1 MTADKIVAVAK
12 WPRAT
17 RRMEAP
23 MTKVRL
29 LLVCG
34 LLALLPPAATSQV
47 LTSHPEW
54 IEDLRLGGYVIVFH
68 HCLTAPD
75 QVKTDSM
82 SRSDVPALRELSDD
96 GRAQA
101 KSIGAAMRKLDI
113 PVERVLTSVSRRA
126 LQSATLLGFDEVNAM
141 AELTESG
148 PTLSA
153 DENNRRAQALRK
165 LVATWPELDNNVL
178 IVSHRPNIIDAF
190 GKDWLDVREG
200 EASVFAPDG
209 KGGYKLIV
217 RIQADEWGKLARAS
231 K

>member
-1 MTADKIVAVAK
+1 
-12 WPRAT
+12 
-17 RRMEAP
+17 

-29 LLVCG
+29 LLVCA

-47 LTSHPEW
+47 LAAHPEW
-54 IEDLRLGGYVIVFH
+54 IEGLRLGGYVIVFR
-68 HCLTAPD
+68 HCLTVPD

-82 SRSDVPALRELSDD
+82 GRSDLPPQRELSDA

-101 KSIGAAMRKLDI
+101 KSIGVAMHKLNI
-113 PVERVLTSVSRRA
+113 PVERVLTSVTRRA

-141 AELTESG
+141 PELTESG
-148 PTLSA
+148 GALSPE
-153 DENNRRAQALRK
+153 ENNRRAQALRK
-165 LVATWPELDNNVL
+165 LVATRPEPDHNVL
-178 IVSHRPNIIDAF
+178 IVSHKQNIIDAF
-190 GKDWLDVREG
+190 GNDWVDVREG

-217 RIQADEWGKLARAS
+217 RVQADEWGKLARAS

>member
-1 MTADKIVAVAK
+1 
-12 WPRAT
+12 
-17 RRMEAP
+17 

-29 LLVCG
+29 LLVCA
-34 LLALLPPAATSQV
+34 LLALLPLAATSQV
-47 LTSHPEW
+47 LTSQPEW
-54 IEDLRLGGYVIVFH
+54 IEDLRLGGYVIVFR
-68 HCLTAPD
+68 HCLTVPD

-82 SRSDVPALRELSDD
+82 SRSDLPPQRELSVD

-101 KSIGAAMRKLDI
+101 KSIGAAMRKLNI

-165 LVATWPELDNNVL
+165 LVATRPEPDNNVL
-178 IVSHRPNIIDAF
+178 IVSHSPNMIDAF

-200 EASVFAPDG
+200 EASVFEPDG

-217 RIQADEWGKLARAS
+217 RVQADEWGKLARTS
-231 K
+231 R

>member
-1 MTADKIVAVAK
+1 
-12 WPRAT
+12 
-17 RRMEAP
+17 

-29 LLVCG
+29 LLVCA

-47 LTSHPEW
+47 LTSYPEL
-54 IEDLRLGGYVIVFH
+54 IEDLRLGGYVIVFR
-68 HCLTAPD
+68 HCLTVPD

-82 SRSDVPALRELSDD
+82 SRRDLPPQRELSVD

-101 KSIGAAMRKLDI
+101 KSIGVAMHKLNI

-141 AELTESG
+141 AELTEAG
-148 PTLSA
+148 PDLSP

-165 LVATWPELDNNVL
+165 LVATRPEPDNNVL
-178 IVSHRPNIIDAF
+178 IVSHKPNMVDAF

-200 EASVFAPDG
+200 EASVFEPDG

-217 RIQADEWGKLARAS
+217 RIQADEWGKLVRTP

>member
-1 MTADKIVAVAK
+1 
-12 WPRAT
+12 
-17 RRMEAP
+17 

-29 LLVCG
+29 LLVCA

-47 LTSHPEW
+47 LTSYPQW
-54 IEDLRLGGYVIVFH
+54 IEDLRLGGYVIVFR
-68 HCLTAPD
+68 HCLTVPE
-75 QVKTDSM
+75 QVKTDSI
-82 SRSDVPALRELSDD
+82 SRSDLPPQRELSND

-101 KSIGAAMRKLDI
+101 KSIGAAMRKLNI

-126 LQSATLLGFDEVNAM
+126 LQTATLLGFDEVNAM
-141 AELTESG
+141 AELTEGG
-148 PTLSA
+148 PDLSP

-165 LVATWPELDNNVL
+165 LVATRPEPDNNVL
-178 IVSHRPNIIDAF
+178 IVSHRPNMIDAF

-200 EASVFAPDG
+200 EASVFEPDG

-217 RIQADEWGKLARAS
+217 RVPAEEWGRLARAS